1 MTAQSLRSLL
11 AERDGAS
18 LLMPGV
24 GTALE
29 ARIAASV
36 GFEAIY
42 VSGYGTSAW
51 RHGIPDIG
59 LIGLGE
65 ISASLQAVSDVTTV
79 PLMVDADTGYGDV
92 TNVVAA
98 VRQLEAR
105 GASAVQLED
114 QTWPKKCGHMAG
126 KNVVSSGVMER
137 KIRAAVAGRTSSET
151 MIVARTDARGPVSM
165 ADALD
170 RAKRYIDAGADA
182 IFVEAPESLA
192 EMEQVVKEVPSIL
205 IANMSESGLTPA
217 MTKAQLEELGFDI
230 VLYPSSGVRVA
241 AKALTGFFTDLLAVG
256 DSSAWVPQQST
267 LTELNAVVGL
277 ADYQALEAAAG
288 EA

>member
-1 MTAQSLRSLL
+1 MSTQSLRALL
-11 AERDGAS
+11 AQRKGAS
-18 LLMPGV
+18 LMMPGV

-29 ARIAASV
+29 ARIAESV
-36 GFEAIY
+36 GFESIY

-51 RHGIPDIG
+51 RHAIPDIG

-65 ISASLQAVSDVTTV
+65 ISASLQAVSEVTTV

-114 QTWPKKCGHMAG
+114 QTWPKRCGHMAG
-126 KNVVSSGVMER
+126 KSVVESGVMER
-137 KIRAAVAGRTSSET
+137 KIRAAVEGRTSSET
-151 MIVARTDARGPVSM
+151 MIVARTDARGPVSL
-165 ADALD
+165 ADALE
-170 RAKRYIDAGADA
+170 RAKRYVDAGADA
-182 IFVEAPESLA
+182 IFVEAPESKA
-192 EMEQVVKEVPSIL
+192 EMEQVVAAVPSIL

-217 MTKAQLEELGFDI
+217 MTKTELQELGFDVI
-230 VLYPSSGVRVA
+230 LYPSSGVRVA

-256 DSSAWVPQQST
+256 DSSAWVPQQAT
-267 LTELNAVVGL
+267 LTELNALVGL
-277 ADYQALEAAAG
+277 ADYQALEVAAG
-288 EA
+288 DA

>member
-1 MTAQSLRSLL
+1 MSTQSLRALL
-11 AERDGAS
+11 AERNGTS

-65 ISASLQAVSDVTTV
+65 ISASLQAVSEVTTV

-98 VRQLEAR
+98 VRALEAR

-126 KNVVSSGVMER
+126 KNVVESAVMER

-165 ADALD
+165 KDALE
-170 RAKRYIDAGADA
+170 RANRYIDAGADA

-192 EMEQVVKEVPSIL
+192 EMEQVVAAVPSVL

-217 MTKAQLEELGFDI
+217 MTKAQLQELGFDV

-241 AKALTGFFTDLLAVG
+241 AKALTGFFTDLLEVG
-256 DSSAWVPQQST
+256 DSSAWVPQQAT

-277 ADYQALEAAAG
+277 AAYQALEAAAG
-288 EA
+288 DA